1 MRNSCDASDT
11 NRDFNSFNSFSLL
24 RLLPSSSF
32 EGTEL
37 LNAIESR
44 LKKSDLMKQEFSPDL
59 HGVNELLK
67 ISTGKDLLESL
78 TADRNINKYKKK
90 QIIYSEGNR
99 PSRLYYVLKG
109 KIKTYKT
116 NEDGK
121 ELVVGLY
128 NEGDFLGYVSLLQGT
143 SYHEMAEAIE
153 ETELA
158 VIPKEDFEEL
168 VNSNLEVAR
177 KFIGMLAKNVTDKED
192 QLLKLAYNS
201 LRKKVAD
208 TLITLQ
214 KKYNSTIDISRDN
227 LAAIAG
233 TATESMIRT
242 LGDFKTEKLI
252 DIQDGSIIILNEKK
266 LENLL
271 N

>member
-1 MRNSCDASDT
+1 M
-11 NRDFNSFNSFSLL
+11 
-24 RLLPSSSF
+24 
-32 EGTEL
+32 
-37 LNAIESR
+37 
-44 LKKSDLMKQEFSPDL
+44 
-59 HGVNELLK
+59 
-67 ISTGKDLLESL
+67 
-78 TADRNINKYKKK
+78 
-90 QIIYSEGNR
+90 
-99 PSRLYYVLKG
+99 
-109 KIKTYKT
+109 
-116 NEDGK
+116 
-121 ELVVGLY
+121 VVGLY